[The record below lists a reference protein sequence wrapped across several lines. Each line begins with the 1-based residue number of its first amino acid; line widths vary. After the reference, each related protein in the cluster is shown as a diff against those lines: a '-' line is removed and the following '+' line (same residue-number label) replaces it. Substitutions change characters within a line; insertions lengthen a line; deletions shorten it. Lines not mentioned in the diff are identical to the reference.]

1 MDGNI
6 IGFISLGILVV
17 TNLILTAYNYGRL
30 NQSVSDL
37 CRRVDNIEKRRNAG

>member
-1 MDGNI
+1 MDGNV

-37 CRRVDNIEKRRNAG
+37 CRRVGQLEERKG